1 MKYLFWNTNKKNGVN
16 VYLKQLLIEYSPDIV
31 GLAEYTNDIEEVLT
45 ELHSIGIT
53 YYYTLPLGSRI
64 ITISKFRNE
73 IIMHR
78 EENTYFVVKGYP
90 YNNGEIH
97 NVVFL
102 HLPSKREDAGGRR
115 TAVLRKVREAVISC
129 DKNVI
134 IGDFNMNPYEKIMT
148 SVIEMNAVSSVQI
161 AKRQKRKF
169 VEDEYRF
176 YYNPM
181 WNFLGDKNIPQGT
194 HYYSTSE
201 EESVYW
207 NIFDQIIVSSALV
220 DDVDIENIKIIDML
234 DKVSLNKNGKPDPSD
249 HFPIYCELKGER

>member
-31 GLAEYTNDIEEVLT
+31 GLAEYVDDIDEVLE
-45 ELHSIGIT
+45 ELRKIGII

-73 IIMHR
+73 IIIHR

-115 TAVLRKVREAVISC
+115 AAVLRKVREAVMFC

-134 IGDFNMNPYEKIMT
+134 IGDFNMNPYERIMT
-148 SVIEMNAVSSVQI
+148 SVIEMNAVSSGEI

-181 WNFLGDKNIPQGT
+181 WNFLGDKNVPQGT

-220 DDVDIENIKIIDML
+220 DDVNIENIKIIDIL
-234 DKVSLNKNGKPDPSD
+234 DKVPLNKKGKPDPSD
-249 HFPIYCELKGER
+249 HFPIYCELKGEK